1 MLNTVPGKKLVIT
14 VESTERWHGQPLY
27 SAIVEKCRKGGVAG
41 ATVTNCVE
49 GYGSHHV
56 LHTTRLL
63 SLSDDL
69 PVRIEI
75 VETADR
81 LDGVLALLSGMLGKG
96 LVVAYDVQ
104 ILRESA
110 DPTGQAPPAP

>member
-14 VESTERWHGQPLY
+14 VASNEQWHGQSLY

-41 ATVTNCVE
+41 ATVMNCIE

-56 LHTTRLL
+56 LHTTRLF
-63 SLSDDL
+63 SLSDNL

-81 LDGVLALLSGMLGKG
+81 LGEVLALLDGMLGKG
-96 LVVAYDVQ
+96 LAVVYDVQ
-104 ILRESA
+104 ILKA
-110 DPTGQAPPAP
+110 DAGTA

>member
-14 VESTERWHGQPLY
+14 VESNERWHGQPLY
-27 SAIVEKCRKGGVAG
+27 SAIVEACRKGGVAG
-41 ATVTNCVE
+41 ATVSNCTE

-63 SLSDDL
+63 SLSDNL

-81 LDGVLALLSGMLGKG
+81 LGGVLALLDGMLGKG
-96 LVVAYDVQ
+96 LAVVYDVQ
-104 ILRESA
+104 ILKWDAGTAPA
-110 DPTGQAPPAP
+110 DPA